1 MPELRNLQELR
12 SLQGH
17 LTFIRWFISNLAG
30 WCQPLN
36 RLMKKDVPFVW
47 DKACHNAFESIRKY
61 LANPP
66 ILGAPMAGKPLILY
80 IAAQKCSLRALL
92 AQENEENKE
101 KTLYYLSQTLT
112 GPELNYSLIEKT
124 CLALIFS
131 TKKLRHYT
139 QAYIVHL
146 IAHTDSIK
154 YVLSKPILSGR
165 LARWGLL
172 LIEYEIIYIPQKVI
186 KGQRRLL
193 GRSSYSCNMKNF
205 RQLPQW
211 GHILC
216 WRFSFVDDVLW

>member
-1 MPELRNLQELR
+1 
-12 SLQGH
+12 
-17 LTFIRWFISNLAG
+17 
-30 WCQPLN
+30 
-36 RLMKKDVPFVW
+36 MKKDVPFVW
-47 DKACHNAFESIRKY
+47 DKACHNPFERIKKY

-66 ILGAPMAGKPLILY
+66 ILGALMAGKPLILY
-80 IAAQKCSLRALL
+80 IAAQKCSLGALF
-92 AQENEENKE
+92 AQQNEENKE
-101 KTLYYLSQTLT
+101 NTLYYLSQTLM
-112 GPELNYSLIEKT
+112 GSELNYSLIEKT

-146 IAHTDSIK
+146 IAHTDPIK

-193 GRSSYSCNMKNF
+193 GRSSYSYNMKNF
-205 RQLPQW
+205 RQLPRW
-211 GHILC
+211 GDILC

>member
-1 MPELRNLQELR
+1 
-12 SLQGH
+12 
-17 LTFIRWFISNLAG
+17 
-30 WCQPLN
+30 
-36 RLMKKDVPFVW
+36 MKKDVPFVW

-66 ILGAPMAGKPLILY
+66 ILGAPIAGKPLIVY
-80 IAAQKCSLRALL
+80 ITAQKCSLGALL

-101 KTLYYLSQTLT
+101 KTLYYLSQTLM
-112 GPELNYSLIEKT
+112 GLELNYSLIEKT

-131 TKKLRHYT
+131 TKKLRHYM
-139 QAYIVHL
+139 QAYTIHL
-146 IAHTDSIK
+146 IAHIDPIK
-154 YVLSKPILSGR
+154 YVLSKPVLSGR

-205 RQLPQW
+205 RQLPQ
-211 GHILC
+211 
-216 WRFSFVDDVLW
+216 